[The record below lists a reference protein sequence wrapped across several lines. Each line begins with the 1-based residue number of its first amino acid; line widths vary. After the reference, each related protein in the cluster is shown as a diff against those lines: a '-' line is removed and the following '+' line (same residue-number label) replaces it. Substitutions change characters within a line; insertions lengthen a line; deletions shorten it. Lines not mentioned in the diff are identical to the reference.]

1 MISIIPVDWRVFA
14 HRNQSSPKGNAMF
27 SKAVALALIPVG
39 TALLAGAV
47 LPFQA
52 ASNAA
57 VGRALGHPLWG
68 ALTSL
73 FVSSVVVVIALLV
86 MRVSAPD
93 VGKALQGSWWL
104 WIGGILGA
112 VYVGS
117 ATAITPQLG
126 ASGFLLLVVAGQ
138 ILASVLVDHYGLMGL
153 PNKPITFTRL
163 AGVVLIFGGVLMV
176 QGIGTPTVDN
186 SATQISK

>member
-1 MISIIPVDWRVFA
+1 
-14 HRNQSSPKGNAMF
+14 MF

-73 FVSSVVVVIALLV
+73 FVSAVVVVIALLV

-138 ILASVLVDHYGLMGL
+138 ISASILVDHYGLMGL
-153 PNKPITFTRL
+153 PNKPVTFTRL

-176 QGIGTPTVDN
+176 QGINTPTVDN
-186 SATQISK
+186 SATQTSK

>member
-1 MISIIPVDWRVFA
+1 
-14 HRNQSSPKGNAMF
+14 MF
-27 SKAVALALIPVG
+27 SKAVALALVPVG
-39 TALLAGAV
+39 TALLAGAI

-73 FVSSVVVVIALLV
+73 MVSAVVVVIALLV
-86 MRVSAPD
+86 LRVSAPD
-93 VGKALQGSWWL
+93 VHKALQGSWWL

-126 ASGFLLLVVAGQ
+126 ASGFLMLVVAGQ
-138 ILASVLVDHYGLMGL
+138 IVASVLVDHFGLMGL
-153 PNKPITFTRL
+153 SNKPITFTRL
-163 AGVVLIFGGVLMV
+163 AGVVLIFAGVWLV
-176 QGIGTPTVDN
+176 QGLGTPTVAS
-186 SATQISK
+186 SASQISQ